1 MGVDYIDILLLHCVF
16 APKWD
21 EVYKPQMD
29 VLSEAKAKKTIGM
42 LGLSC
47 HSLETI
53 QITIKCP
60 WVDVAMVRVN
70 PASTRMDADTSVI
83 VPLLAQMKAAGKGLV
98 GIKVLGEGQLVDTID
113 DALRFALDKS
123 QLDCFSIGCESRA
136 EFLDNF
142 DRIAKVGQP
151 A

>member
-1 MGVDYIDILLLHCVF
+1 
-16 APKWD
+16 
-21 EVYKPQMD
+21 
-29 VLSEAKAKKTIGM
+29 
-42 LGLSC
+42 
-47 HSLETI
+47 
-53 QITIKCP
+53 
-60 WVDVAMVRVN
+60 
-70 PASTRMDADTSVI
+70 
-83 VPLLAQMKAAGKGLV
+83 MKAAGKGLV